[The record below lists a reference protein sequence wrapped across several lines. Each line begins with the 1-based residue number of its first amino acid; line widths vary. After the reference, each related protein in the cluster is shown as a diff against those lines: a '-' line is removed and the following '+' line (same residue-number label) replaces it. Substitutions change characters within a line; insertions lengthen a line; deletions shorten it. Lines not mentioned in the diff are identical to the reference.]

1 MIKIGNLY
9 KNTYLPNQ
17 NDDIV
22 IILDKQN
29 YYLSYISSKARKIYY
44 CNSMR
49 Q

>member
-29 YYLSYISSKARKIYY
+29 HYLSYVSSKVGKIYY

>member
-9 KNTYLPNQ
+9 KSIYQ

-29 YYLSYISSKARKIYY
+29 HYLSYVSSKVGKIYY